1 MLRVDGLS
9 KRVKTMRIDILT
21 IFPDL
26 FTGFLATSIPANAI
40 EVGALSCHVHDIRT
54 HAANRH
60 RKVDDRPFGGGPGM
74 VMMCQP
80 IFDAVKAAESQDSAV
95 PHDRVVRVLLSP
107 QGERLTQ
114 PRVEWLA
121 LQSRLLL
128 LCGHYEGID
137 ERVIE
142 ELKPLEISL
151 GDYVLSGGELGAMV
165 LIDAVARLQP
175 GVLGHKDS
183 AAEDSFSV
191 RSSDGAHLL
200 DCPHFTRPRE
210 WNGREVPEVL
220 LSGDHQ
226 AVARWRDAQR
236 IERTRTRRPD
246 LLQESPLLESQLPVS
261 PNLQK
266 PNETRPLPA
275 AKSHK
280 ASAQVARPTRPPVL
294 VNPMSTKPMSTDEV
308 IDDTGLHGQTAPE
321 GA

>member
-1 MLRVDGLS
+1 
-9 KRVKTMRIDILT
+9 MRIDVLT

-26 FTGFLATSIPANAI
+26 FTGFLSTSIPAIAI
-40 EVGALSCHVHDIRT
+40 EQGRISCHTHDIRAY
-54 HAANRH
+54 AANKH

-80 IFDAVKAAESQDSAV
+80 IFDAVKAAESQDSELRA
-95 PHDRVVRVLLSP
+95 VRVLLTP

-121 LQSRLLL
+121 QQPRLTL

-142 ELKPLEISL
+142 ELKPLEISI

-175 GVLGHKDS
+175 GVLGHEES

-191 RSSDGAHLL
+191 RSTDGAHLL
-200 DCPHFTRPRE
+200 DCPHYTRPRE
-210 WNGREVPEVL
+210 WNGREVPDIL
-220 LSGDHQ
+220 LSGDHA
-226 AVARWRDAQR
+226 AVDRWRDAQR
-236 IERTRTRRPD
+236 IERTRERRPD
-246 LLQESPLLESQLPVS
+246 LLQNSPLAEAQ
-261 PNLQK
+261 
-266 PNETRPLPA
+266 PLPA
-275 AKSHK
+275 ANNNKP
-280 ASAQVARPTRPPVL
+280 AAQVARANR
-294 VNPMSTKPMSTDEV
+294 SHASGEV
-308 IDDTGLHGQTAPE
+308 GGLLGQTAPE

>member
-1 MLRVDGLS
+1 
-9 KRVKTMRIDILT
+9 MRIDVLT

-26 FTGFLATSIPANAI
+26 FTGFLSTSIPAIAI
-40 EVGALSCHVHDIRT
+40 EQGRISCHTHDIRAY
-54 HAANRH
+54 AANKH

-80 IFDAVKAAESQDSAV
+80 IFDAVKAAESQDSELRA
-95 PHDRVVRVLLSP
+95 VRVLLTP

-121 LQSRLLL
+121 QQPRLTL

-142 ELKPLEISL
+142 ELRPLEISI

-175 GVLGHKDS
+175 GVLGHEDS

-191 RSSDGAHLL
+191 RSADGAHLL
-200 DCPHFTRPRE
+200 DCPHYTRPRE
-210 WNGREVPEVL
+210 WNGREVPDIL
-220 LSGDHQ
+220 LSGDHA
-226 AVARWRDAQR
+226 AVDRWRDAQR
-236 IERTRTRRPD
+236 IERTRERRPD
-246 LLQESPLLESQLPVS
+246 LLQNSPLAEAQ
-261 PNLQK
+261 
-266 PNETRPLPA
+266 PLPA
-275 AKSHK
+275 ANNNKP
-280 ASAQVARPTRPPVL
+280 AAQVARANR
-294 VNPMSTKPMSTDEV
+294 SHASGEV
-308 IDDTGLHGQTAPE
+308 GGLLGQTAPE

>member
-1 MLRVDGLS
+1 
-9 KRVKTMRIDILT
+9 MRIDVLT

-40 EVGALSCHVHDIRT
+40 AEGALSCHVHDIRAY
-54 HAANRH
+54 AANKH
-60 RKVDDRPFGGGPGM
+60 HKVDDRPFGGGPGM

-80 IFDAVKAAESQDSAV
+80 ISDAVKAAESQDSSSDVCA
-95 PHDRVVRVLLSP
+95 VRVLLTP

-121 LQSRLLL
+121 QQPRLLL

-142 ELKPLEISL
+142 ELNPLEISI

-175 GVLGHKDS
+175 GVLGHEES

-191 RSSDGAHLL
+191 RTPEGAHLL
-200 DCPHFTRPRE
+200 DCPHYTRPRE
-210 WNGREVPEVL
+210 WNGRVVPDVL
-220 LSGDHQ
+220 LSGDHA
-226 AVARWRDAQR
+226 AVDRWRDEQR
-236 IERTRTRRPD
+236 IERTRMRRPD
-246 LLQESPLLESQLPVS
+246 LLQHDPLANPQPDPQPLSAA
-261 PNLQK
+261 NTHK
-266 PNETRPLPA
+266 PAT
-275 AKSHK
+275 H
-280 ASAQVARPTRPPVL
+280 VARATRSNAPE
-294 VNPMSTKPMSTDEV
+294 SGDE
-308 IDDTGLHGQTAPE
+308 LHGQTAPK

>member
-1 MLRVDGLS
+1 
-9 KRVKTMRIDILT
+9 MRIDVLT

-26 FTGFLATSIPANAI
+26 FTGFLATSIPAIAI
-40 EVGALSCHVHDIRT
+40 EQGRLSCHVHDIRV
-54 HAANRH
+54 HAANKH

-80 IFDAVKAAESQDSAV
+80 IFDAVKAAESQDSAAG
-95 PHDRVVRVLLSP
+95 DGNVVRVLLTP
-107 QGERLTQ
+107 QGEKLTQ

-121 LQSRLLL
+121 QQPRMLL

-142 ELKPLEISL
+142 ELKPLEISI

-175 GVLGHKDS
+175 GVLGHEDS

-191 RSSDGAHLL
+191 RSADGAHLL
-200 DCPHFTRPRE
+200 DCPHYTRPRE
-210 WNGREVPEVL
+210 WNGREVPDIL

-236 IERTRTRRPD
+236 IERTRERRPD
-246 LLQESPLLESQLPVS
+246 LLQNSPLAEPQ
-261 PNLQK
+261 
-266 PNETRPLPA
+266 PLPA
-275 AKSHK
+275 ANNNKP
-280 ASAQVARPTRPPVL
+280 AAQVARAHRSRT
-294 VNPMSTKPMSTDEV
+294 SSDEV
-308 IDDTGLHGQTAPE
+308 GGLHGQTAPE